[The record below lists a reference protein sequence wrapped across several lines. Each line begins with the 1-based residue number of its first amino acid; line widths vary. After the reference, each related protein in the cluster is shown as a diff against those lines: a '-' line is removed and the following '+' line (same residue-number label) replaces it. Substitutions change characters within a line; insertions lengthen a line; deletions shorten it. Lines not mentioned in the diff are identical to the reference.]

1 MGIYGP
7 AIVVVNL
14 ILLVSGKTSELII
27 FFSYIF
33 KDVSVF
39 FLYTTSAAV
48 FLCISPLPLFGV
60 SLRYSAISGGNPTT
74 TSFLWASERPY

>member
-27 FFSYIF
+27 FSRIF
-33 KDVSVF
+33 LGCFRIFCVYQLCRRIF
-39 FLYTTSAAV
+39 AYTTSAALRGQPPV
-48 FLCISPLPLFGV
+48 LCHF
-60 SLRYSAISGGNPTT
+60 R
-74 TSFLWASERPY
+74 W